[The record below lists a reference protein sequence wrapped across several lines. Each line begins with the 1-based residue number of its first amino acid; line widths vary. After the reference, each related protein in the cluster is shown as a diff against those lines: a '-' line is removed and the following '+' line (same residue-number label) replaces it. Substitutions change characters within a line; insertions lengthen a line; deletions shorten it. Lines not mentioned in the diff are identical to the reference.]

1 MTLTT
6 ELPPWCRRRPLPQ
19 GKLPACRTTVFREWP
34 YLYDGDVAYE
44 TQYLQRYTTCPDFLL
59 NPCAGGRRSSRGSLH
74 GPTPGADLS
83 AEFKTPFEAAGE
95 PVSAYFYCGESVVSP
110 AFRGHGLGKNLL
122 RRARSPCPHPPPAI
136 RHHTCFC
143 AIERPLPDTRR
154 PPAHR
159 ELHGFWKRLAY
170 KRHPTLAASLA
181 WKEIGSPTENPP
193 HPPLWI
199 KENTSTPQVNP

>member
-6 ELPPWCRRRPLPQ
+6 ELHRGADAAPYLKEVARL
-19 GKLPACRTTVFREWP
+19 RTTVFREWP

-59 NPCAGGRRSSRGSLH
+59 ILARAEGQVV
-74 GPTPGADLS
+74 GASTGQPLAAES

-95 PVSAYFYCGESVVSP
+95 AVSAYFYCGESVVSP
-110 AFRGHGLGKNLL
+110 AFRGHGLGKTFFA
-122 RRARSPCPHPPPAI
+122 AREAHARTLPGI
-136 RHHTCFC
+136 RHTCFC

-159 ELHGFWKRLAY
+159 ELHDFWKRLAY
-170 KRHPTLAASLA
+170 KRHPSLAASLA
-181 WKEIGSPTENPP
+181 WKEIGSPAEIP
-193 HPPLWI
+193 HTLPFWI
-199 KENTSTPQVNP
+199 KENASSPQVNPSSSS